1 MSKPAVQQAPRS
13 IDSMLMQA
21 QSSIKA
27 ALPSVVKSERFIRV
41 ALTEIRKSKQLQQ
54 CDPVSVCAAVMQAA
68 QLGLEF
74 GSSLGQIYLVPFG
87 QECTLMV
94 GYRGYVA
101 LLQRSGAIKSMTAHC
116 VFEGDFFEYE
126 LGLDQKLV
134 HRPTGKQ
141 TNLVAVYAVA
151 TLNDGTKQFEVM
163 SREAVEYIRD
173 TFSRG
178 KNSDAWRKSFDE
190 MAKKTVVRRLIKM
203 LPITPEVADAL
214 EAESFEVVEEH
225 QPEKIQQIA
234 DGQMQLT
241 VNESK
246 SANNELFELLATC
259 EQMKIDCN
267 DLPEN
272 MSDQQIIAA
281 VQILKERIRTHVA
294 QHRPENT

>member
-1 MSKPAVQQAPRS
+1 MSKPAIQQAPRS

-225 QPEKIQQIA
+225 QPDKIQQIA

-272 MSDQQIIAA
+272 MSDQQTIAA
-281 VQILKERIRTHVA
+281 VQILKERIKAHVA